1 MAYSADL
8 VLTAPA
14 GSRRIE
20 RANVALNHGLLIGE
34 LLGIQIRDAQRAL
47 DAVGNRED
55 PVIRPDEVATLRETY
70 RGASAALDLA
80 ITRDGAPA
88 PSPSG
93 ERLRGSDLLETAAS
107 GELVIAH
114 RHVPLTRLRAE
125 LAEIDRVLDDAL
137 APGAALRL
145 EQT

>member
-20 RANVALNHGLLIGE
+20 RANVALNHGLVIGE
-34 LLGIQIRDAQRAL
+34 LLGIQIRDAQRVL
-47 DAVGNRED
+47 DAVHDREE
-55 PVIRPDEVATLRETY
+55 PVLQADEVATLRETY
-70 RGASAALDLA
+70 RAARAALDLA
-80 ITRDGAPA
+80 ITPAGAPA
-88 PSPSG
+88 GQPG
-93 ERLRGSDLLETAAS
+93 EALRASDLLETAPS
-107 GELVIAH
+107 GELVLAH

-125 LAEIDRVLDDAL
+125 LADLDRVFADAL